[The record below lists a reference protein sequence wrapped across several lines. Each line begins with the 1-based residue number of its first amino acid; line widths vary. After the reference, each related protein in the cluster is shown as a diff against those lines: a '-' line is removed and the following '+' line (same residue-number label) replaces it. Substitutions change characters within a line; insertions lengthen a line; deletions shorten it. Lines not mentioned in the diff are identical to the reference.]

1 MTLRRLSTW
10 AGLVLALAWLHASL
24 AFANIWP
31 TLGIRLNDGLSLDA
45 GLALLA
51 LALWSARTSAPA
63 LSPGAVRRWSWVWV
77 VLIIG
82 HYIEA
87 TARALYGRSVNI
99 YWDLK
104 LLPDVGSMFAF
115 VARPEL
121 VAAVV
126 AVALLVPLA
135 LYVPTRL
142 AWSTVVQACELPGG
156 RRIIAAVGTAL
167 LALWTTFWWITPPGG
182 ETRAVRSVV
191 WSIAEET
198 AEFAVEASG
207 LNRRPLPDT
216 PALDTSLAA
225 VQGADVLVLFLES
238 YGMTSWERPE
248 ITTVVAPAR
257 ERLVRALADTGYGVA
272 TTRVESTTFG
282 GESWLAHISLLSGI
296 EVRDPDVNRRLML
309 ETRTTLPRVFSQ
321 AGYHTLAV
329 MPGIQLAWPEGRFY
343 GFDRI
348 HAFNDLN
355 YAGPSFGWWDVTD
368 QFALARLDQ
377 FAAEARRAG
386 QPVMAF
392 LPSISTH
399 APFMPVPPYQPDWSR
414 ILTPTPYD
422 EAELQRAYE
431 DLPDWTDLTPGYS
444 KALAYAHDTLA
455 GYLRTQGDRD
465 LVLVVVGDHQPAA
478 LITGEGATWDV
489 PAHVITRRPDL
500 LQRLRDQGF
509 ADGLAPPAQT
519 RARMDTLL
527 PLLLSAFGGTR

>member
-1 MTLRRLSTW
+1 MHLRRLS
-10 AGLVLALAWLHASL
+10 AGASLALALAWLHTSL

-31 TLGIRLNDGLSLDA
+31 TLGVKLTDGISLDT

-51 LALWSARTSAPA
+51 LSLWCRRAPA
-63 LSPGAVRRWSWVWV
+63 HELSGHAIRRWSWVWV

-99 YWDLK
+99 FWDLK

-121 VAAVV
+121 LAAVV
-126 AVALLVPLA
+126 AVTLLVPLA
-135 LYVPTRL
+135 LYAPTRL
-142 AWSTVVQACELPGG
+142 AWTRVVETCHSARGRQATATIGG
-156 RRIIAAVGTAL
+156 ALIASWLG
-167 LALWTTFWWITPPGG
+167 FWWTTPPGG
-182 ETRAVRSVV
+182 ETRAVRSIV

-198 AEFAVEASG
+198 AEFAYEASG
-207 LNRRPLPDT
+207 LNHRPLPAT
-216 PALDTSLAA
+216 PVLDTSLGS

-248 ITTVVAPAR
+248 ITGVVTPAR
-257 ERLVRALADTGYGVA
+257 EWLTRAVTDTGYQVV

-309 ETRTTLPRVFSQ
+309 EARTTLPKVFSQ
-321 AGYHTLAV
+321 GGYHTFAV
-329 MPGIQLAWPEGRFY
+329 MPGIQLDWPEGRFY

-348 HAFNDLN
+348 HAFNDLKYN
-355 YAGPSFGWWDVTD
+355 GPSFGWWDVTD

-377 FAAEARRAG
+377 FATDARRGG

-392 LPSISTH
+392 MPSISTH

-414 ILTPTPYD
+414 MLTTTPYD

-431 DLPDWTDLTPGYS
+431 DVPDWTDLTPGYS
-444 KALAYAHDTLA
+444 KALAYTHETLA
-455 GYLRTQGDRD
+455 GYLRAQGDRD

-489 PAHVITRRPDL
+489 PAHVFTRRPEL
-500 LQRLRDQGF
+500 LQRLRDRGF
-509 ADGLAPPAQT
+509 IDGLAPPTDT

-527 PLLLSAFGGTR
+527 PLLLSAFGSR

>member
-1 MTLRRLSTW
+1 MHLRRLS
-10 AGLVLALAWLHASL
+10 AGVSLALALGWLHTSL

-31 TLGIRLNDGLSLDA
+31 TLGIKLTDGISLDT

-51 LALWSARTSAPA
+51 LSLWCSRTPAHDLSAHAI
-63 LSPGAVRRWSWVWV
+63 RRWSWVWV

-121 VAAVV
+121 LAVVAAVT
-126 AVALLVPLA
+126 LLVPLA
-135 LYVPTRL
+135 LYLPTRL
-142 AWSTVVQACELPGG
+142 AWTRVVDTCHSVRDRQG
-156 RRIIAAVGTAL
+156 IAAIGGAL
-167 LALWTTFWWITPPGG
+167 IASWLGFWWTTPPGG

-207 LNRRPLPDT
+207 LHRRPLPET
-216 PALDTSLAA
+216 PALDTSLAS

-238 YGMTSWERPE
+238 YGMTSWDRPE
-248 ITTVVAPAR
+248 ITTVVTPAR
-257 ERLVRALADTGYGVA
+257 ERLTRALADSGYGVA

-296 EVRDPDVNRRLML
+296 EVRDPDINRRLML
-309 ETRTTLPRVFSQ
+309 ETRTTLPKVFSQ
-321 AGYHTLAV
+321 GGYHTFAV

-348 HAFNDLN
+348 HAFNDLK

-377 FAAEARRAG
+377 FAADARRAG

-392 LPSISTH
+392 MPSISTH

-414 ILTPTPYD
+414 MLTASPYD

-431 DLPDWTDLTPGYS
+431 DIPDWTDLTPGYS
-444 KALAYAHDTLA
+444 KALAYTHDTLA
-455 GYLRTQGDRD
+455 GYLRTHGDRD
-465 LVLVVVGDHQPAA
+465 LVLVVIGDHQPAA

-500 LQRLRDQGF
+500 LQRLRDRGF
-509 ADGLAPPAQT
+509 VDGLAPPADT

-527 PLLLSAFGGTR
+527 PLLLSAFGSH

>member
-1 MTLRRLSTW
+1 MHLRRLS
-10 AGLVLALAWLHASL
+10 AGVGLAMALVWLHTSL

-31 TLGIRLNDGLSLDA
+31 TLGIKVTDGVSVDT

-51 LALWSARTSAPA
+51 LALWLGRSSSPA
-63 LSPGAVRRWSWVWV
+63 LSAAAVRRWSWVWV

-121 VAAVV
+121 LAAVL
-126 AVALLVPLA
+126 AVVLLLPLA
-135 LYVPTRL
+135 LYLPTRL
-142 AWSTVVQACELPGG
+142 AWTRVVAACEEARG
-156 RRIIAAVGTAL
+156 RQAIAALGAL
-167 LALWTTFWWITPPGG
+167 LVSLWTIFWWTTPPGG
-182 ETRAVRSVV
+182 ETRAVRSIV

-198 AEFAVEASG
+198 AEFVSEASG
-207 LNRRPLPDT
+207 LNHRPLPDT
-216 PALDTSLAA
+216 PALDTSLTS

-248 ITTVVAPAR
+248 ITEVVIPAR
-257 ERLVRALADTGYGVA
+257 DRLTQALADTGYGVV

-309 ETRTTLPRVFSQ
+309 ETRTTLPKVFTQ
-321 AGYHTLAV
+321 AGYRTFAV
-329 MPGIQLAWPEGRFY
+329 MPGILVSWPEGRFY

-348 HAFNDLN
+348 HAFNDLK
-355 YAGPSFGWWDVTD
+355 YAGPPFGWWDVTD

-377 FAAEARRAG
+377 FAADARRSG

-392 LPSISTH
+392 MPSISTH

-414 ILTPTPYD
+414 MLTATPYD
-422 EAELQRAYE
+422 DAELQRAYE
-431 DLPDWTDLTPGYS
+431 DVPDWTDLTPGYS
-444 KALAYAHDTLA
+444 KALAYTHDTLA

-489 PAHVITRRPDL
+489 PAHVITRRPAL
-500 LQRLRDQGF
+500 LQRLRDRGF
-509 ADGLAPPAQT
+509 IDGLPPPAET

-527 PLLLSAFGGTR
+527 PLLLSAFGSH